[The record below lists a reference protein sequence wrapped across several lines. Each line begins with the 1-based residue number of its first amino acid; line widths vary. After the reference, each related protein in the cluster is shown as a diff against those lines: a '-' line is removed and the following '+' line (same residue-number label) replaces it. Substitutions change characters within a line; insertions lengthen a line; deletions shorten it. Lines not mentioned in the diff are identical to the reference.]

1 MVSDYALTFDFCLTR
16 IKIFYLKFNDRMKL
30 FVGGCG
36 YVQDLLL
43 NCRHH
48 IKLTG
53 WDQIRPKVHLP
64 HHTDPAQPIVQASG
78 GVEEHGKHVAV
89 PPSTYSP
96 FFQQSRP

>member
-1 MVSDYALTFDFCLTR
+1 
-16 IKIFYLKFNDRMKL
+16 MKL

-64 HHTDPAQPIVQASG
+64 HHTDPAQPIVPASG

-89 PPSTYSP
+89 PPSTYSLFSSVSSVKYCVFMP
-96 FFQQSRP
+96 VLIHKIISIACFDKDSR